1 MFLAINPM
9 KSSPVILALL
19 ASAAPALNGQS
30 LSTTN
35 QVAASIEATAYA
47 IKERGANH
55 RIWERVEYENMPS
68 GEVVTNV
75 HRYTELAAGLNY
87 WDPVANDWKESSEQ
101 IEPVAGGAVA
111 VQ

>member
-75 HRYTELAAGLNY
+75 HRYTELAAPARSRLDCQIY
-87 WDPVANDWKESSEQ
+87 WSDRTTPASVATATVL
-101 IEPVAGGAVA
+101 P
-111 VQ
+111 